1 MEKKLIEALEEEN
14 KALKN
19 LLEQY
24 EKEELLIAELLKI
37 IEWILSHKHK

>member
-1 MEKKLIEALEEEN
+1 MEKKLIAALEEEN

-24 EKEELLIAELLKI
+24 KKEELLISELLKI
-37 IEWILSHKHK
+37 IE

>member
-1 MEKKLIEALEEEN
+1 MEKKLIAALEEEN

-24 EKEELLIAELLKI
+24 KKEELLISELLKI
-37 IEWILSHKHK
+37 IEWILSHKNN